1 VSDSI
6 ECCCRC
12 RFSEHLDSPSL
23 FSECRQTSALR
34 GNGHRVLRPQYP
46 CTILRVETQY
56 EEGAAEFLSSA
67 EPQDEFKCA
76 LHPSDRE
83 LAGRHFVD
91 IKGVDTAMLF
101 NVTSGETT
109 MEVQGAIIANGAY
122 TRRRLSRTEGQ
133 KKILVVRAS
142 TNGGSTISQRS
153 SIVDA
158 IFGTY
163 GNTVS
168 MRSQYLGCSHDKL
181 DFAPFEGTTQ
191 YGYNVQD
198 GILEVS
204 INDDFTG
211 QTRYEAEE
219 GLQKAAEALVGDL
232 ESQFDH
238 VMLCLPP
245 GTAGSWV
252 AYAYGKLLLKE
263 LLQTSFVSFGQSSPH
278 LSYYFQ

>member
-1 VSDSI
+1 M
-6 ECCCRC
+6 
-12 RFSEHLDSPSL
+12 
-23 FSECRQTSALR
+23 
-34 GNGHRVLRPQYP
+34 
-46 CTILRVETQY
+46 ETQY

-122 TRRRLSRTEGQ
+122 TVPAGAAIQFGKKETRRRLSKTEGQ
-133 KKILVVRAS
+133 KKILVIRAS

-252 AYAYGKLLLKE
+252 AYAYGKLLLKK